1 LRAAQPHQEGWTFR
15 AGAHAD
21 IGRWGKTRNLL
32 ARLKGTSVSAAGR
45 SAFRPLRSAFNSN
58 FCLDRSDF
66 TKYNVLVDKLFIY
79 LIKGGLSM
87 SNRQS
92 TELTQELFQILKR
105 FSRLKWEQSP
115 FQDLKRSECEF
126 LVVLY
131 LNLSINPQSMTASEL
146 SGQLQITPAGV
157 THLLNPLEETGYIE
171 RLQDPNDRRVVLIG
185 LTTKGKELARLFIAE
200 AHEKLVGLVESLGQ
214 DDSRSLIRLMSATI
228 EYLETASNQK

>member
-1 LRAAQPHQEGWTFR
+1 
-15 AGAHAD
+15 
-21 IGRWGKTRNLL
+21 
-32 ARLKGTSVSAAGR
+32 
-45 SAFRPLRSAFNSN
+45 
-58 FCLDRSDF
+58 
-66 TKYNVLVDKLFIY
+66 
-79 LIKGGLSM
+79 
-87 SNRQS
+87 
-92 TELTQELFQILKR
+92 
-105 FSRLKWEQSP
+105 
-115 FQDLKRSECEF
+115 
-126 LVVLY
+126 
-131 LNLSINPQSMTASEL
+131 MTASEL